1 MKNSKRTKVEMAIS
15 ILAIAIQKQNE
26 EFLKLEI
33 QKLREELIKELNL
46 KKEYLTKNE
55 VCQIY
60 KISPTTLERYIRDGL
75 KVYSTGKYTSRK
87 FLKAELD
94 DYLEYRAKLNRRN
107 YGRLR

>member
-1 MKNSKRTKVEMAIS
+1 MSNEKKSKVEMAIS
-15 ILAIAIQKQNE
+15 ILAKAIQKQNE

-33 QKLREELIKELNL
+33 QKLREELFKEFNL
-46 KKEYLTKNE
+46 KKEYLTKKE

-60 KISPTTLERYIRDGL
+60 KICPTTLERYIRDGL

-94 DYLEYRAKLNRRN
+94 DYLEFRAKLNRRI
-107 YGRLR
+107 YGKNR